1 MENTG
6 VNSSMF
12 PTPAPSDFDFD
23 AWLLSDER
31 ATIYHQSKVFSI
43 IRHVVGALSLISSII
58 LICIIVRSHIGLSST
73 FNRLLFGL
81 CVSDVLSS
89 VAHTISSAAGP
100 KDLDYAVWNARGNAA
115 TCDASGFIQFVGM
128 NLGLFYNASLCL
140 NSLAIVRFKKKEK
153 YIREKIEP
161 FLHWIPIVYCITGSI
176 ILAAMKNFNQSQT
189 CLPNFYNPKHCI
201 GYEDGVIPDGYTV
214 PCGRGGN
221 TAVLALTII
230 HYPPL
235 FGSIIV
241 IVGSM
246 FLMHRTVRKTE
257 QAGLKYGRST
267 LRLMKNQTP
276 EQNSI
281 NTGTFDDSK
290 PTRSHKSDHNSDI
303 NRNAHIARTS
313 FSSLN
318 NRERKK
324 SKRKSSLS
332 RVVLNKAFAYSMA
345 WAATY
350 TMSIVVYSMEQTKK
364 NITFPVIVPYTATQ
378 PMQGILNFLIFIY
391 PRVKSAK
398 SSKKDNL
405 TWPQALKKALAS
417 RGGKRPRNSSLAS
430 RSRRA
435 SATASAL
442 SHAIKNYRSKKS
454 RNNADIDESN
464 RDLNMNKTSGL
475 VEIPLVIPQKQRPKH
490 IQNVSIGLEIPLG
503 HEGDRIIKSQPRG
516 NNSPNDQGIL
526 SATEAKNELLRV
538 HRQMAAV
545 RVCKDIPISESQQS
559 GDADTTNVSILESTQ
574 GILSRKDEVELGW
587 QISAGQDV
595 CDMVSKTQE
604 VGNILVDTM
613 DASIPDAERGIRVR
627 DEEDN
632 RGISREDKTCV
643 GNEGLVGK
651 EGDRDFDP
659 THTIFATS
667 PDEFEMQGDGQETL
681 CKE

>member
-6 VNSSMF
+6 DNSSMF

-58 LICIIVRSHIGLSST
+58 LICIILRSHIGLSST

-100 KDLDYAVWNARGNAA
+100 KDLDYVVWNARGNAA
-115 TCDASGFIQFVGM
+115 TCDASGFIHLLGM

-161 FLHWIPIVYCITGSI
+161 FLHWIPIIYCITGSI

-246 FLMHRTVRKTE
+246 FVMHRTVRKTE
-257 QAGLKYGRST
+257 QAGLKYGKST

-276 EQNSI
+276 KKNSI

-290 PTRSHKSDHNSDI
+290 PTRSHKSDQNSDI
-303 NRNAHIARTS
+303 NRNTRTARRTS

-332 RVVLNKAFAYSMA
+332 RAVLNKAFAYSMA

-350 TMSIVVYSMEQTKK
+350 TMSIVLYSMEQTQT

-405 TWPQALKKALAS
+405 TWPQALKKALTS
-417 RGGKRPRNSSLAS
+417 RGRKRPRNSSLVS
-430 RSRRA
+430 SSRRVSA
-435 SATASAL
+435 SASAL

-464 RDLNMNKTSGL
+464 RDLNMNKTSVL
-475 VEIPLVIPQKQRPKH
+475 IEIPLVTPQKQRPKH

-503 HEGDRIIKSQPRG
+503 HEGDRIINSQPRG
-516 NNSPNDQGIL
+516 NHSPNDQGIL
-526 SATEAKNELLRV
+526 SAKEAKNELLRV

-545 RVCKDIPISESQQS
+545 RVCENALVSVSQEV
-559 GDADTTNVSILESTQ
+559 DAIDTTNASILESTQ
-574 GILSRKDEVELGW
+574 GILSRNDEVELGL
-587 QISAGQDV
+587 QISAGHDV
-595 CDMVSKTQE
+595 CDLVSETQE
-604 VGNILVDTM
+604 VGNIDTTN
-613 DASIPDAERGIRVR
+613 ASIPDAERGIRVR
-627 DEEDN
+627 DEDN
-632 RGISREDKTCV
+632 RGTQREDKTRV
-643 GNEGLVGK
+643 DNEGLVGK

-681 CKE
+681 GKE

>member
-1 MENTG
+1 
-6 VNSSMF
+6 MF

-58 LICIIVRSHIGLSST
+58 LICIILRSHIGLSST

-100 KDLDYAVWNARGNAA
+100 KDLDYVVWNARGNAA
-115 TCDASGFIQFVGM
+115 TCDASGFIHLLGM

-161 FLHWIPIVYCITGSI
+161 FLHWIPIIYCITGSI

-189 CLPNFYNPKHCI
+189 CLPNSYNPKHCI

-246 FLMHRTVRKTE
+246 FVMHRTVRKTE
-257 QAGLKYGRST
+257 QAGLKYGKST

-276 EQNSI
+276 TKNSI

-290 PTRSHKSDHNSDI
+290 PTRSHKSDQNSDI
-303 NRNAHIARTS
+303 NRNTRTARRTS

-324 SKRKSSLS
+324 SKRKSSRS
-332 RVVLNKAFAYSMA
+332 RAVLNKAFAYSMA

-350 TMSIVVYSMEQTKK
+350 TMSIVLYSMEQTQT

-405 TWPQALKKALAS
+405 TWPQALKKALTS
-417 RGGKRPRNSSLAS
+417 RGRKRPRNSSLVS
-430 RSRRA
+430 SSRRVSA
-435 SATASAL
+435 SASAL

-464 RDLNMNKTSGL
+464 RDLNMNKTSVL
-475 VEIPLVIPQKQRPKH
+475 IEIPLVTPQKQRPKH

-516 NNSPNDQGIL
+516 NHSPNDQGIL
-526 SATEAKNELLRV
+526 SAKEAKNELLRV

-545 RVCKDIPISESQQS
+545 RVCENALVSVSQEV
-559 GDADTTNVSILESTQ
+559 DAIDTTN
-574 GILSRKDEVELGW
+574 
-587 QISAGQDV
+587 
-595 CDMVSKTQE
+595 
-604 VGNILVDTM
+604 
-613 DASIPDAERGIRVR
+613 ASISGTEPEMRAMD
-627 DEEDN
+627 EDN
-632 RGISREDKTCV
+632 RGTQREDKTRV
-643 GNEGLVGK
+643 DNEVIVD
-651 EGDRDFDP
+651 EGDRDFYP
-659 THTIFATS
+659 SHTYLVTS
-667 PDEFEMQGDGQETL
+667 PD
-681 CKE
+681 

>member
-6 VNSSMF
+6 DNSSMF

-58 LICIIVRSHIGLSST
+58 LICIILRSHIGLSST

-115 TCDASGFIQFVGM
+115 TCDASRFIQFLGM

-161 FLHWIPIVYCITGSI
+161 FLHWIPIIYCITGSI

-246 FLMHRTVRKTE
+246 FVMHRTVRKTE
-257 QAGLKYGRST
+257 QAGLKYGKST

-276 EQNSI
+276 KKNSI

-290 PTRSHKSDHNSDI
+290 PTRSHKSDQNSDI
-303 NRNAHIARTS
+303 NRNTRTARRTS

-332 RVVLNKAFAYSMA
+332 RAVLNKAFAYSMA

-350 TMSIVVYSMEQTKK
+350 TMSIVLYSMEQTQT

-405 TWPQALKKALAS
+405 TWAQALKKALKS
-417 RGGKRPRNSSLAS
+417 RGGKRPRNSSLVS
-430 RSRRA
+430 SSRRA
-435 SATASAL
+435 SASASAL

-475 VEIPLVIPQKQRPKH
+475 IEIPLVTPQKQRPKH
-490 IQNVSIGLEIPLG
+490 IQNVSIGSEIPLG
-503 HEGDRIIKSQPRG
+503 HEGDRIINSQPRG
-516 NNSPNDQGIL
+516 NKSPNDEGFL
-526 SATEAKNELLRV
+526 SAKEANNELPRV

-545 RVCKDIPISESQQS
+545 RVCKDIPISESQEA
-559 GDADTTNVSILESTQ
+559 GDADTMNVSILESTQ
-574 GILSRKDEVELGW
+574 GILSRNDEVELGL
-587 QISAGQDV
+587 QISAGHDV
-595 CDMVSKTQE
+595 CDLVSETQE
-604 VGNILVDTM
+604 VGNIDTTN
-613 DASIPDAERGIRVR
+613 ASIPDAERGIRVR
-627 DEEDN
+627 DEDN
-632 RGISREDKTCV
+632 RGTQREDKTRV
-643 GNEGLVGK
+643 DNEGLVGK

-681 CKE
+681 GKE